1 MRRALVSGAA
11 AGAAST
17 VIFTAVHHVMISDIW
32 STLVPMLI
40 AGVLCGVT
48 IAWTYVLLFDRPRLA
63 TWFGYNL
70 LYVILMMALGAASM
84 LVFEPVTTVVALLEV
99 GGAPPR
105 ELLAQALPLTLGFVV
120 GSAALI
126 SLLWGR
132 SLRQFGAVLVT
143 CVLLYGLLG
152 MNISILGLVFFASE
166 TVYLVALFFG
176 LVAVLDLVYAATFA
190 VLERHRFAERVPA
203 PGIAA

>member
-11 AGAAST
+11 AGAASA